1 MTTTH
6 TSGAADLPDAPKS
19 TAADGETELF
29 NFPGHPLMVRAVDFN
44 RLHGQLA
51 ALAAGQAVAPAE
63 PTPDELRAIAREA
76 RNSSGSA
83 SDDCGSAMYVLYGWR
98 AAISKAAQQA
108 PAGATSPWSRALEI
122 RIAQGWKLKGDR
134 LPVLYTDTIN
144 GDGVGRDDL
153 WLCTTSAL
161 AVLAAPSATA
171 SFQGRVERHSDQ
183 SVLVVFPSCRLA
195 SEFERSL
202 LPAFPTIEGESNG

>member
-1 MTTTH
+1 M
-6 TSGAADLPDAPKS
+6 
-19 TAADGETELF
+19 TEL
-29 NFPGHPLMVRAVDFN
+29 D
-44 RLHGQLA
+44 
-51 ALAAGQAVAPAE
+51 
-63 PTPDELRAIAREA
+63 
-76 RNSSGSA
+76 
-83 SDDCGSAMYVLYGWR
+83 
-98 AAISKAAQQA
+98 KANQ
-108 PAGATSPWSRALEI
+108 

-202 LPAFPTIEGESNG
+202 LPASPTIEGESNG